1 MRHLALILLFV
12 FAASAQVP
20 DGITTTVSRTINITP
35 DEADFVVGVSTTLDT
50 TQDQVTQIFHDAGIQ
65 NLTVTSVAAGFNG
78 ATIYDP
84 STGVSQPIGASQ
96 LFYQIA
102 FTTAP
107 AALAGYTK
115 KLDAMRASLPGALA
129 SLQYNA
135 ALNASQAAVDAAHQT
150 ALPQLLQD
158 ARSKAQALAT
168 AAGLK
173 LGGITGVTETN
184 YGAVNVVSSP
194 QFVVISGVAGSFS
207 SPGTTASTQYTFYAT
222 VRFAVQ

>member
-1 MRHLALILLFV
+1 
-12 FAASAQVP
+12 
-20 DGITTTVSRTINITP
+20 
-35 DEADFVVGVSTTLDT
+35 VVGVSTTLDT

-65 NLTVTSVAAGFNG
+65 NLTVTGVAAGFNG

-115 KLDAMRASLPGALA
+115 KLDAMRASLPSALA

-158 ARSKAQALAT
+158 ARTKAQALAT
-168 AAGLK
+168 ATGLK
-173 LGGITGVTETN
+173 LGGITGVTEAN
-184 YGAVNVVSSP
+184 YGAMGGISIP
-194 QFVVISGVAGSFS
+194 YAVITGTISSFS
-207 SPGTTASTQYTFYAT
+207 SSGTTASTQYTFYAT

>member
-1 MRHLALILLFV
+1 MRYLALISLLA
-12 FAASAQVP
+12 FAASAQVS
-20 DGITTTVSRTINITP
+20 DGVTTTVSRTVNIAA
-35 DEADFVVGVSTTLDT
+35 DEADFVALISTTLDT
-50 TQDQVTQIFHDAGIQ
+50 TQQQVTQVFQDAGIQ
-65 NLTVTSVAAGFNG
+65 NLTVTGVAAGPNN
-78 ATIYDP
+78 
-84 STGVSQPIGASQ
+84 STYPPPAESQ

-150 ALPQLLQD
+150 VLPQLLQD